1 MPQTSYCTVT
11 DIQNYIS
18 TPTLIQLTNDEGTDE
33 IISTVVNEAIIYAST
48 LIDGYLRGRYILP
61 LNTHFPLLKIL
72 CIDISVHRL
81 YSRRVQNDMPDVI
94 ENAYNKAVAT
104 LRDVQKG
111 ILTLQAENDLLETSN
126 FNPEEYKTNKDIL
139 DRLFNKQKLNE
150 Y

>member
-81 YSRRVQNDMPDVI
+81 YSRRVRNDMPEVI

-104 LRDVQKG
+104 LRDIQKG